1 MVVDSER
8 DYYLQTWYD
17 IDTGECVYRKEGR
30 LSDPDMHGQSARRP
44 RPPRRGLTSGPRLRR
59 RQVTA

>member
-17 IDTGECVYRKEGR
+17 LDTGECVYRKEGR

-44 RPPRRGLTSGPRLRR
+44 RPHAEG
-59 RQVTA
+59 